1 MEEIK
6 YNDWTQSRIA
16 FFVYCIVYV
25 LLINCILPDH
35 LYRPEHPFKFIHLA
49 ILFGS
54 FFIGFIFSSI
64 LIVGITNEAID
75 DWYEMWKGRVNV
87 IDIIKG
93 LYAISL
99 CLYSFIYL
107 CIGCF
112 QYFVRDES
120 LHNIV
125 INSLISYLITF
136 SLTTLI
142 IVIGKYKTLKKIFF
156 K

>member
-1 MEEIK
+1 MKEIK

-16 FFVYCIVYV
+16 FFVYSIVYV
-25 LLINCILPDH
+25 LLINCILPEH
-35 LYRPEHPFKFIHLA
+35 LYRPEHPFEFIHLV

-54 FFIGFIFSSI
+54 FFIGFIFTSI
-64 LIVGITNEAID
+64 LIVGITNEDIDNWYKIWNSELSAISFLK
-75 DWYEMWKGRVNV
+75 E
-87 IDIIKG
+87 
-93 LYAISL
+93 LYVISL

-120 LHNIV
+120 LYNIV
-125 INSLISYLITF
+125 INTLISYLITF